1 MTNAV
6 HENCTAFVSM
16 RTMGKDK
23 GEKKKRN
30 PLLIVI
36 LIAFAAMFAFSAVML
51 TRELLQAKEEA
62 DSFNELSSMKQL
74 AGGAGGT
81 ATKAPRTARPVAG
94 PTPRLSGDAAAQQ
107 AQGVGGED
115 PNAAGEQPGAAED
128 GEPSEQEMLPQYA
141 ALYEQNP
148 ELFGWVT
155 IPGTNI
161 DYPVMH
167 SPTRPNYYLS
177 HNFYGANA
185 STGVPYMDEDCDPD
199 GKIFLVYGHH
209 PSLGT
214 MFSHIID
221 YEDEAFW
228 EAHRE
233 IYFDTLY
240 EERLYV
246 VAVAMRARV
255 LDKGEETGFRYYQYT
270 SLNMPETFE
279 EYMSQAKELALYDT
293 GIDVSYGDELLVLST
308 CYHYTRNGRFVLIA
322 KRVA

>member
-1 MTNAV
+1 MGHRSPA
-6 HENCTAFVSM
+6 AFASM
-16 RTMGKDK
+16 GTMGKNTGK
-23 GEKKKRN
+23 SKKKKRN
-30 PLLIVI
+30 PILIVI
-36 LIAFAAMFAFSAVML
+36 LAAFTMMFVFSAVML
-51 TRELLQAKEEA
+51 ARELLQAKEEA
-62 DSFNELSSMKQL
+62 DSFNELSSIKQV
-74 AGGAGGT
+74 AVGGT

-94 PTPRLSGDAAAQQ
+94 PTPQVSGDAAAQP
-107 AQGVGGED
+107 AQGDRIED
-115 PNAAGEQPGAAED
+115 PNAAGEPSGLAEG
-128 GEPSEQEMLPQYA
+128 GEPSERTMLPQYA

-148 ELFGWVT
+148 ELFGWIT
-155 IPGTNI
+155 IPDTNI

-167 SPTRPNYYLS
+167 SPSRPNFYLS
-177 HNFYGANA
+177 HNFYGAHA
-185 STGVPYMDEDCDPD
+185 AMGVPYMDEDCDPN

-221 YEDEAFW
+221 YEDQAFW
-228 EAHRE
+228 ETHQE

-246 VAVAMRARV
+246 VAIAMRARV
-255 LDKGEETGFRYYQYT
+255 LDKGEENGFRYYQYT
-270 SLNMPETFE
+270 SLNMPEIFE
-279 EYMSQAKELALYDT
+279 EYMSQAKGRALYDT